1 MDNTVGSP
9 DTHNVYVLGDPVTTE
24 AKIKAKID
32 CQMTIYNTPASLS
45 TKWEILKNIFQDML
59 MVKDVL
65 LLRSTK
71 ERKQN

>member
-45 TKWEILKNIFQDML
+45 TK
-59 MVKDVL
+59 
-65 LLRSTK
+65 
-71 ERKQN
+71 